1 MQTYLYEGRNRLG
14 EKMNGRIESANP
26 QAVAKWLME
35 SDISP
40 TQIRELPKPA
50 EQPEWFTN
58 LTGEN
63 KVSLLELQ
71 LLTRQ
76 MANMVRA
83 GMPLMLAI
91 EGIQRSTD
99 SKALAKALLAVRA
112 DLDRGSDLSSAF
124 ARHPKIFDDFYVN
137 MIKVGEGSGRLDE
150 AFRAL
155 FKQIE
160 FDRDLSKKVKS
171 AVRYPTFVMSALAIG
186 MSVLMFF
193 VVPVFAATYKTL
205 KAELPA
211 VTQILITISEFS
223 RNYWWLVGAMIG
235 GAFFVFRKW
244 TATDRGSYLW
254 DRTKTRMPII
264 GSILSKASVARFCRN
279 FAMAS
284 RSGVPLV
291 PSLEL
296 AARVVGNAFYE
307 QRILQMR
314 RGVERGDNFT
324 RVATTA
330 GIFSSMEIQML
341 SVGDATG
348 EVAEMMEQ
356 IAEIHSE
363 DVTYEVS
370 KLSETIEPLLLGIMG
385 VMVGILLLG
394 VFTPLWNLGQATL
407 HPSGQEAPAP
417 ELSAPPLK

>member
-1 MQTYLYEGRNRLG
+1 MQTYLYEGRNKLG
-14 EKMNGRIESANP
+14 ERMNGRIESANP

-35 SDISP
+35 SDIAP
-40 TQIRELPKPA
+40 TKIRELPRPA

-63 KVSLLELQ
+63 KVPILELQ

-83 GMPLMLAI
+83 GMPLLLAI
-91 EGIQRSTD
+91 EGIQRSTAN
-99 SKALAKALLAVRA
+99 KALAKALLAVRA
-112 DLDRGSDLSSAF
+112 DLDRGSDLSTAF

-137 MIKVGEGSGRLDE
+137 MIRVGEGSGRLDE
-150 AFRAL
+150 SFRAL

-160 FDRDLSKKVKS
+160 FDRDLNKKVKS

-186 MSVLMFF
+186 MSVLMLF
-193 VVPVFAATYKTL
+193 VIPVFAATYKNL
-205 KAELPA
+205 HAELPA
-211 VTQILITISEFS
+211 ITQVLIAISEFS
-223 RNYWWLVGAMIG
+223 RQYWWVVAAMIG
-235 GAFFVFRKW
+235 AAVFLFRKW
-244 TATDRGSYLW
+244 AATERGHYLW
-254 DRTKTRMPII
+254 DRTKTRLPVI
-264 GSILSKASVARFCRN
+264 GSILKKASVARFCRN

-284 RSGVPLV
+284 RSGVSLV

-296 AARVVGNAFYE
+296 AARVVGNAFYA

-314 RGVERGDNFT
+314 RGVERGESFT
-324 RVATTA
+324 RVATTT
-330 GIFSSMEIQML
+330 GIFSSMELQMI
-341 SVGDATG
+341 SVGEATG

-356 IAEIHSE
+356 IAQIHTE

-370 KLSETIEPLLLGIMG
+370 KLAETIEPLLLGIMG

-407 HPSGQEAPAP
+407 HPTGH
-417 ELSAPPLK
+417 

>member
-1 MQTYLYEGRNRLG
+1 MQTYLYEGRNKLG
-14 EKMNGRIESANP
+14 EKMQGRIESANP

-40 TQIRELPKPA
+40 IRIRELPRPA
-50 EQPEWFTN
+50 EQPEWFAN

-63 KVSLLELQ
+63 KVPILELQ

-83 GMPLMLAI
+83 GMPLLLAI
-91 EGIQRSTD
+91 EGIQRSTAN
-99 SKALAKALLAVRA
+99 KALAKALLAVRA
-112 DLDRGSDLSSAF
+112 DLDRGSDLSTAF
-124 ARHPKIFDDFYVN
+124 ARHPKIFNEFYVN
-137 MIKVGEGSGRLDE
+137 MIRVGEGAGRLDE
-150 AFRAL
+150 SFRAL
-155 FKQIE
+155 YKQIE

-186 MSVLMFF
+186 MAVLMLF
-193 VVPVFAATYKTL
+193 VIPVFAATYKSL
-205 KAELPA
+205 HAELPMI
-211 VTQILITISEFS
+211 TQVLIAISEFS
-223 RNYWWLVGAMIG
+223 RRSWWIVAAMIG
-235 GAFFVFRKW
+235 GTVFLFGKW
-244 TATDRGSYLW
+244 TATQRGLYLW
-254 DRTKTRMPII
+254 DRTKTRIPVI
-264 GSILSKASVARFCRN
+264 GSILTKASVARFCRN

-284 RSGVPLV
+284 RSGVSLV

-296 AARVVGNAFYE
+296 AARVVGNAFYA

-314 RGVERGDNFT
+314 RGVERGESFT
-324 RVATTA
+324 RVATTT
-330 GIFSSMEIQML
+330 GIFTSMELQMI
-341 SVGDATG
+341 SVGEATG

-356 IAEIHSE
+356 IALIHSE

-370 KLSETIEPLLLGIMG
+370 KLAETIEPILLAVMG

-407 HPSGQEAPAP
+407 HPAGH
-417 ELSAPPLK
+417 

>member
-1 MQTYLYEGRNRLG
+1 MQTYLYEGRNKLG
-14 EKMNGRIESANP
+14 ERMNGRIESANP

-35 SDISP
+35 SDIAP
-40 TQIRELPKPA
+40 TKIRELPRPA

-63 KVSLLELQ
+63 KVPILELQ
-71 LLTRQ
+71 MLTRQ

-83 GMPLMLAI
+83 GMPLLTAI
-91 EGIQRSTD
+91 EGIQRSTAN
-99 SKALAKALLAVRA
+99 KALAKALLAVRA
-112 DLDRGSDLSSAF
+112 DLDRGSDLSTAF

-137 MIKVGEGSGRLDE
+137 MIRVGEGSGRLDE
-150 AFRAL
+150 SFRAL

-160 FDRDLSKKVKS
+160 FDRDLNKKVKS

-186 MSVLMFF
+186 MSVLMLF
-193 VVPVFAATYKTL
+193 VIPVFAATYKNL
-205 KAELPA
+205 HAELPA
-211 VTQILITISEFS
+211 ITQVLIAISEFS
-223 RNYWWLVGAMIG
+223 RRYWWLVAAMIG
-235 GAFFVFRKW
+235 AAVFLFRKW
-244 TATDRGSYLW
+244 AATERGHYLW
-254 DRTKTRMPII
+254 DRTKTRLPVI
-264 GSILSKASVARFCRN
+264 GSILTKACVARFCRN

-284 RSGVPLV
+284 RSGVSLV

-296 AARVVGNAFYE
+296 AARVVGNAFYA

-314 RGVERGDNFT
+314 RGVERGESFT
-324 RVATTA
+324 RVATTT
-330 GIFSSMEIQML
+330 GIFSSMELQMIN
-341 SVGDATG
+341 VGEATG

-356 IAEIHSE
+356 IALIHSE

-370 KLSETIEPLLLGIMG
+370 KLAETIEPLLLGIMG

-407 HPSGQEAPAP
+407 HPTGH
-417 ELSAPPLK
+417 

>member
-1 MQTYLYEGRNRLG
+1 MQTYLYEGRNKFG
-14 EKMNGRIESANP
+14 ERMNGRIESATP

-35 SDISP
+35 SEIFP
-40 TQIRELPKPA
+40 IKIRELPKPA

-63 KVSLLELQ
+63 KVPILELQ

-83 GMPLMLAI
+83 GMPLLLAI
-91 EGIQRSTD
+91 EGIQRSTTN
-99 SKALAKALLAVRA
+99 KALAKALLAVRS
-112 DLDRGSDLSSAF
+112 DLDRGSELSAAF

-137 MIKVGEGSGRLDE
+137 MIRVGEGSGRLDE
-150 AFRAL
+150 SFRAL

-160 FDRDLSKKVKS
+160 FDRDLNKKVKS
-171 AVRYPTFVMSALAIG
+171 AVRYPTFVMTALAIG
-186 MSVLMFF
+186 MSVLMLF
-193 VVPVFAATYKTL
+193 VIPVFAATYKNL

-211 VTQILITISEFS
+211 LTQVLISISQFM
-223 RNYWWLVGAMIG
+223 RNYWWLLGAMI
-235 GAFFVFRKW
+235 AVAVVLFRKW
-244 TATDRGSYLW
+244 AATERGHYLW
-254 DRTKTRMPII
+254 DRTKTRLPVV
-264 GSILSKASVARFCRN
+264 GSILKKASVAKFCRN

-296 AARVVGNAFYE
+296 AARVVGNAFYA

-314 RGVERGDNFT
+314 RGVERGESFT
-324 RVATTA
+324 RVATTT
-330 GIFSSMEIQML
+330 GIFSSMELQMI
-341 SVGDATG
+341 SVGEATG

-356 IAEIHSE
+356 IALIHSE

-370 KLSETIEPLLLGIMG
+370 KLAETIEPILLGIMG

-407 HPSGQEAPAP
+407 HPVH
-417 ELSAPPLK
+417 

>member
-1 MQTYLYEGRNRLG
+1 MQTYVYEGRNKLG
-14 EKMNGRIESANP
+14 EKMRGRIESINP
-26 QAVAKWLME
+26 NAVAKWLME
-35 SDISP
+35 SEIAP
-40 TQIRELPKPA
+40 IRIRELPKPA
-50 EQPEWFTN
+50 QQPEWLMN

-63 KVSLLELQ
+63 KVDMLELQ
-71 LLTRQ
+71 MLTRQ

-83 GMPLMLAI
+83 GMPLMLAV
-91 EGIQRSTD
+91 EGIQRSTT
-99 SKALAKALLAVRA
+99 SKPLAKALLAVRA
-112 DLDRGSDLSSAF
+112 DLDRGSELSSAF

-137 MIKVGEGSGRLDE
+137 MVKVGEGSGQLDE

-160 FDRDLSKKVKS
+160 FDRDLNKKVKS

-186 MSVLMFF
+186 MAVLMLF
-193 VVPVFAATYKTL
+193 VIPVFAATYKNL
-205 KAELPA
+205 KAELPMI
-211 VTQILITISEFS
+211 TQVLISISQFS
-223 RNYWWLVGAMIG
+223 RAYWWVVLAVIG
-235 GAFFVFRKW
+235 VAVFAFKRW
-244 TATDRGSYLW
+244 TATERGGYLW
-254 DRTKTRMPII
+254 DRTKSQLPVI
-264 GSILSKASVARFCRN
+264 GSIISKACVSRFCRN

-314 RGVERGDNFT
+314 RGVERGDNFS

-330 GIFSSMEIQML
+330 GIFTSMEVQMI
-341 SVGDATG
+341 SVGEATG
-348 EVAEMMEQ
+348 EVAEMMDQ
-356 IAEIHSE
+356 IAQIHSE

-385 VMVGILLLG
+385 VMVGVLLLG
-394 VFTPLWNLGQATL
+394 VFTPLWNLGQAAL
-407 HPSGQEAPAP
+407 HPVGH
-417 ELSAPPLK
+417 

>member
-1 MQTYLYEGRNRLG
+1 MQTYLYEGRNKLG
-14 EKMNGRIESANP
+14 ERMNGRIESANP

-35 SDISP
+35 SDIAP
-40 TQIRELPKPA
+40 TKIRELPRPA

-63 KVSLLELQ
+63 KVPILELQ

-83 GMPLMLAI
+83 GMPLLLAI
-91 EGIQRSTD
+91 EGIQRSTAN
-99 SKALAKALLAVRA
+99 KALAKALLAVRA
-112 DLDRGSDLSSAF
+112 DLDRGSDLSTAF
-124 ARHPKIFDDFYVN
+124 GRHPKIFDDFYVN
-137 MIKVGEGSGRLDE
+137 MIRVGEGSGRLDE
-150 AFRAL
+150 SFRAL

-160 FDRDLSKKVKS
+160 FDRDLNKKVKS

-186 MSVLMFF
+186 MSVLMLF
-193 VVPVFAATYKTL
+193 VIPVFAATYKNL
-205 KAELPA
+205 HAELPA
-211 VTQILITISEFS
+211 ITQVLITISEFS
-223 RNYWWLVGAMIG
+223 RHYWWLVAAMIG
-235 GAFFVFRKW
+235 AAVFLFRKW
-244 TATDRGSYLW
+244 SATERGHYLW
-254 DRTKTRMPII
+254 DRTKTRLPVI
-264 GSILSKASVARFCRN
+264 GSILKKASVARFCRN

-284 RSGVPLV
+284 RSGVSLV

-296 AARVVGNAFYE
+296 AARVVGNAFYA

-314 RGVERGDNFT
+314 RGVERGESFT
-324 RVATTA
+324 RVATTT
-330 GIFSSMEIQML
+330 GIFSSMELQMI
-341 SVGDATG
+341 SVGEATG

-356 IAEIHSE
+356 IAQIHTE

-370 KLSETIEPLLLGIMG
+370 KLAETIEPLLLGIMG

-407 HPSGQEAPAP
+407 HPTGH
-417 ELSAPPLK
+417 